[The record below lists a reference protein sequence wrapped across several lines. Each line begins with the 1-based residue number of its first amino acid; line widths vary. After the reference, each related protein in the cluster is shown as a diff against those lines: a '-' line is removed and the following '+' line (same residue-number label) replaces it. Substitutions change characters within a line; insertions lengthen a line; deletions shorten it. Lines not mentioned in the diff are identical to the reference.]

1 MSTKKIIIPH
11 WITRSEEPYLG
22 QASEKLFPKWISPP
36 FAIIPKLPAD
46 WATTK
51 IFYLPFTITDYA
63 EMGSYDAMGSFDEE
77 GNYYENPPALTYAN
91 VLERVRLDIKGG
103 KYNNPGA
110 AYGFGKTGKLIKN
123 LKSIGERQAGM
134 LKESLE
140 RPFDFFE
147 GQDPLIRAHRRWFAG
162 LIEQS
167 WYGETP
173 DIRKEAEDRI
183 NNLLKRPTGLE
194 NKKILMPSY
203 LYLDG
208 LVEYVHGITLVLKKS
223 LDLPRGKRDPR
234 IKMLTDTEQSLL
246 GVGRCRELSEK
257 ITASGLHLKFPTFKT
272 MLEEEGK
279 ILRKPTKANRHLI
292 FKLLPKKTYPK

>member
-1 MSTKKIIIPH
+1 MSTRKIITPQ
-11 WITRSEEPYLG
+11 WITRGEDPYQG
-22 QASEKLFPKWISPP
+22 QASEKLFPEWLTPP
-36 FAIIPKLPAD
+36 FAIIPKLPVG

-51 IFYLPFTITDYA
+51 IFYLPFTIPDYA

-77 GNYYENPPALTYAN
+77 GNYNENPPALTYAN
-91 VLERVRLDIKGG
+91 VLERVRWDIKGG
-103 KYNNPGA
+103 RYNNPGS
-110 AYGFGKTGKLIKN
+110 AYGFGKNGKLIKN
-123 LKSIGERQAGM
+123 LKSIEEQQAGM
-134 LKESLE
+134 LKELLE

-147 GQDPLIRAHRRWFAG
+147 GQDPLIQAHRRWFAG

-167 WYGETP
+167 WYGQTP
-173 DIRKEAEDRI
+173 DIRKEAENI
-183 NNLLKRPTGLE
+183 IKNLLKRPIGLE
-194 NKKILMPSY
+194 NKKVLIPSY

-234 IKMLTDTEQSLL
+234 IKTLTDGEQSLL

-257 ITASGLHLKFPTFKT
+257 ITASGLYLKFATFKT

-279 ILRKPTKANRHLI
+279 ILRKPTNAHRHLI
-292 FKLLPKKTYPK
+292 FKLTPK